1 MSNFLTRTLIA
12 AALASSAVYAAQ
24 AQSKPLKDSKASEKS
39 EKASPINGLKGLKTK
54 PVEKFQSRKGYKSE
68 PMPMPSV
75 KEAPKFPRQLKPE
88 DLKAP
93 TVSELNIPT
102 VVSTEVDLQPLV
114 KGERELRINL
124 PDYTGTR
131 LREENL
137 QARLI
142 VSKRPIQLSG
152 GSVPSDT
159 MILSTKNTRQ
169 RSQTAR
175 LQATLPQFN
184 EEEMEAFNN
193 YRSGGVRGGRR
204 TRVYAKAGL
213 IGDTALSFVGGET
226 VHYRVALEPKDGG
239 QTAYS
244 APQSFVMPH
253 PIVLAVIGDSFGAG
267 EGAPEKKSTNHVT
280 AKWSVQLAHNSY
292 LSGGSRA
299 IHEFKQNNKK
309 LWVVSHN
316 FAITGATIHRQTDD
330 IAGGILG
337 DYKKSRN
344 LTVRTPRIEA
354 DMQRVS
360 VLDANFD
367 VPRFSRT
374 ESQLGSQN
382 KDVRFTGQIEKAE
395 EWLVD
400 NQYDRIDLLFLS
412 AGGNDAGFGGIIK
425 DSISGLLG
433 VTDFFDLTELEVER
447 RLDETEA
454 HIPNLRTSLQ
464 QRLNPAQVY
473 WFNYPNLTRDQDG
486 VHSDLIFQA
495 SENVLL
501 EIIQGSVSARDLAIA
516 ERILKRQI
524 NPRVAKW
531 CGTFSNCTV
540 LDIQDR
546 ADGHGIGTRRAE
558 DRWFNTFV
566 DSHDIVQ
573 GSLDGAIHPNAAG
586 HNNIYK
592 PAALE
597 VLNEIFSAQTGSH
610 FEDVRQARQASKDQR
625 RLREL
630 FSQIEPVMV
639 TKDLRQ
645 VARLKQQR
653 DQRTAEAQRTLVPRQ
668 RRVAADPVTV
678 TKEQKAQLLVL
689 YADDPEALAEVENL
703 EIK

>member
-1 MSNFLTRTLIA
+1 
-12 AALASSAVYAAQ
+12 
-24 AQSKPLKDSKASEKS
+24 
-39 EKASPINGLKGLKTK
+39 
-54 PVEKFQSRKGYKSE
+54 
-68 PMPMPSV
+68 
-75 KEAPKFPRQLKPE
+75 
-88 DLKAP
+88 
-93 TVSELNIPT
+93 
-102 VVSTEVDLQPLV
+102 
-114 KGERELRINL
+114 
-124 PDYTGTR
+124 
-131 LREENL
+131 
-137 QARLI
+137 
-142 VSKRPIQLSG
+142 
-152 GSVPSDT
+152 
-159 MILSTKNTRQ
+159 
-169 RSQTAR
+169 
-175 LQATLPQFN
+175 
-184 EEEMEAFNN
+184 
-193 YRSGGVRGGRR
+193 
-204 TRVYAKAGL
+204 
-213 IGDTALSFVGGET
+213 
-226 VHYRVALEPKDGG
+226 
-239 QTAYS
+239 
-244 APQSFVMPH
+244 
-253 PIVLAVIGDSFGAG
+253 
-267 EGAPEKKSTNHVT
+267 
-280 AKWSVQLAHNSY
+280 
-292 LSGGSRA
+292 
-299 IHEFKQNNKK
+299 
-309 LWVVSHN
+309 
-316 FAITGATIHRQTDD
+316 
-330 IAGGILG
+330 
-337 DYKKSRN
+337 
-344 LTVRTPRIEA
+344 
-354 DMQRVS
+354 MQRVS

-653 DQRTAEAQRTLVPRQ
+653 DQRTAEVQRTLVPRQ